1 MKSDARNDIAI
12 QIWDWC
18 AANDAWVTCSHIP
31 GKENKEADTASRQVN
46 DRHEWQ
52 LNVYIFRQL
61 CDTFGTPVI
70 DLFAFRLYNQVTLYC

>member
-70 DLFAFRLYNQVTLYC
+70 DLFASRLYNQVPLYC